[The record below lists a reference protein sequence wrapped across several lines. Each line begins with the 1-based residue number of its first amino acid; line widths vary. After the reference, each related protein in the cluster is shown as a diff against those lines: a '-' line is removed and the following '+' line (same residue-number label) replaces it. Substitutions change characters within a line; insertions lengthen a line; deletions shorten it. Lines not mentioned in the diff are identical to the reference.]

1 MNQSNLRLTNAQQKA
16 IKALAKA
23 DARPV
28 KQMLIM
34 VLSEGF
40 RWIYNDFQEN
50 LQPYRGWPEEWDEI
64 KEQLEK
70 EYEKAMEIE
79 E

>member
-1 MNQSNLRLTNAQQKA
+1 MKDLNLRLTNVQQKA

-28 KQMLIM
+28 KQILIM

-50 LQPYRGWPEEWDEI
+50 VQPYRGWPEEWNEI
-64 KEQLEK
+64 KKELEK
-70 EYEKAMEIE
+70 EFEKAMDVD
-79 E
+79 